1 MGIFDFISKR
11 SEEEA
16 QAAAAAAAAAKEAEL
31 NRKVNQLL
39 EIIRSE
45 GIACGG
51 YTSLDQDPTIMTA
64 CERIAELIGLIS
76 WHLMENTDN
85 GDQRIR
91 NELSR
96 KIDINPNSWMTRQTF
111 FEAIAMNLLIYGD
124 GNCVVRPHTENG
136 YLRDLEVIPAD
147 RVSFMSDEINGYGY
161 WIYIDGIR
169 YDPRDLLHFRLT
181 PDKQYPW
188 KGRGIRV
195 SIKEVADNLKQA
207 ATTENAFLSQEW
219 KPSVIVKVQAMGE
232 QFQDPAKREKIADDY
247 LKTNKAGQPW
257 IIPAEQMDITTLKPL
272 TLQDLAISDT
282 VKLNKSTAAAI
293 VGVPNFLVGIGE
305 FKKDEF
311 NNFIQTRV
319 RTIVENIQQTLTA
332 ALIQSPRWY
341 IKGNIW
347 ALLDWDLA
355 TITQVFTAMGDRGW
369 VSGNEAR
376 DRINLEP
383 REGLDEL
390 KVLENYIPAD
400 MSGNQSKLTGGNDN
414 A

>member
-1 MGIFDFISKR
+1 MGIFNFVSKR
-11 SEEEA
+11 SNEES
-16 QAAAAAAAAAKEAEL
+16 QAAAAAAANEAEL
-31 NRKVNQLL
+31 KRKVNQLL

-45 GIACGG
+45 GISCGG

-64 CERIAELIGLIS
+64 CERIAELIGLVS

-111 FEAIAMNLLIYGD
+111 FQAIAMNLLLYGD
-124 GNCVVRPHTENG
+124 GNCVVRPHTEDG

-147 RVSFMSDEINGYGY
+147 RVSFMADQLNGYGY
-161 WIYIDGIR
+161 WILIDGIR

-195 SIKEVADNLKQA
+195 SINEVANNLKQA
-207 ATTENAFLSQEW
+207 SSTENAFLSQEW

-232 QFQDPAKREKIADDY
+232 EFSSPEGREKIADDY
-247 LKTNKAGQPW
+247 LKTNKAGEPW

-272 TLQDLAISDT
+272 TLQDLAIADT
-282 VKLNKSTAAAI
+282 VKLNKATAAAI
-293 VGVPNFLVGIGE
+293 VGVPNFLVGIGD

-319 RTIVENIQQTLTA
+319 RTIVEGIQQTLTA
-332 ALIQSPRWY
+332 ALITSPRWY

-347 ALLDWDLA
+347 ALLDWDLS

-369 VSGNEAR
+369 VTGNEAR

-383 REGLDEL
+383 KEGLDEL
-390 KVLENYIPAD
+390 KVLENYIPAS
-400 MSGNQSKLTGGNDN
+400 MSGNQSKLTGGNDDE
-414 A
+414 

>member
-1 MGIFDFISKR
+1 MGIFNFVSKR
-11 SEEEA
+11 SNEES
-16 QAAAAAAAAAKEAEL
+16 QAAAATAAKEAEL
-31 NRKVNQLL
+31 NKKVNQLL

-45 GIACGG
+45 GISCGG
-51 YTSLDQDPTIMTA
+51 YTSLDHDPTIMTG
-64 CERIAELIGLIS
+64 CQRIAELIGLVS

-111 FEAIAMNLLIYGD
+111 FEAIAMNLLLYGD
-124 GNCVVRPHTENG
+124 GNCVVRPHTEDG

-147 RVSFMSDEINGYGY
+147 RVSFMSDQLNGYGY
-161 WIYIDGIR
+161 WIFIDGIR

-181 PDKQYPW
+181 PDKEYPW

-195 SIKEVADNLKQA
+195 SINEVANNLKQA
-207 ATTENAFLSQEW
+207 SSTENAFLSQEW

-232 QFQDPAKREKIADDY
+232 EFQTPEGRSQIADDY
-247 LKTNKAGQPW
+247 LKTNKAGEPW

-282 VKLNKSTAAAI
+282 VKLNKATAAAI
-293 VGVPNFLVGIGE
+293 VGVPNFLVGIGD

-332 ALIQSPRWY
+332 ALITSPRWY

-369 VSGNEAR
+369 VTGNEAR

-383 REGLDEL
+383 KEGLDEL
-390 KVLENYIPAD
+390 KVLENYIPAS
-400 MSGNQSKLTGGNDN
+400 MSGNQSKLTGGNDDE
-414 A
+414 

>member
-1 MGIFDFISKR
+1 MGIFNFVSKR
-11 SEEEA
+11 SNEES
-16 QAAAAAAAAAKEAEL
+16 QAAAVAAANEAEL
-31 NRKVNQLL
+31 KRKVNQLL

-45 GIACGG
+45 GISCGG

-64 CERIAELIGLIS
+64 CERIAELIGLVS

-96 KIDINPNSWMTRQTF
+96 KIDINPNYWMTRQTF
-111 FEAIAMNLLIYGD
+111 FEAIAMNLLLYGD
-124 GNCVVRPHTENG
+124 GNCVVRPHTEDG

-147 RVSFMSDEINGYGY
+147 RVSFMEDQFNGYGY
-161 WIYIDGIR
+161 WILIDGIR

-195 SIKEVADNLKQA
+195 SIKEVANNLKQA
-207 ATTENAFLSQEW
+207 SSTENAFLSQEW

-232 QFQDPAKREKIADDY
+232 EFATPEGREKIADDY
-247 LKTNKAGQPW
+247 LKTNKAGEPW
-257 IIPAEQMDITTLKPL
+257 IVPAEQMDITTLKPL

-282 VKLNKSTAAAI
+282 VKLNKATAAAI
-293 VGVPNFLVGIGE
+293 VGVPNFLVGIGD

-319 RTIVENIQQTLTA
+319 RTIVEGIQQTLTA
-332 ALIQSPRWY
+332 ALITSPRWY

-347 ALLDWDLA
+347 ALLDWDLS

-369 VSGNEAR
+369 VTGNEAR

-383 REGLDEL
+383 KEGLDEL
-390 KVLENYIPAD
+390 KVLENYIPAS
-400 MSGNQSKLTGGNDN
+400 MSGNQSKLTGGNDDE
-414 A
+414 